1 MHVEVEPRLF
11 QRALTE
17 AGSGFSRENS
27 ANSKS
32 TMRAVHCWP
41 AEHKNL
47 SMPRIIVIDKTAID
61 QLNSDNK
68 DLANFFNSLRSV
80 NLSIINNAHL
90 EMTAETYA
98 KLNAAEQQLCK
109 DLGVKPANSDQ
120 YSINSFRGRTDSK
133 ARFVEQWD
141 PDAFKNI
148 APEHEATI
156 ALAFGSAELLTF
168 DQKLAETYGR
178 LTARLQDK
186 VVPELKSMS
195 VSNKPIEYQAA
206 RRNLGLRALNITPA
220 GAVLPTPGYTR
231 VKMDGKTVGWV
242 TPDKE
247 GFIVAEGGPRTKGGA
262 RTTKT
267 ITAVVGDHEPVQA
280 PKEYG
285 PSAGGDAK
293 FQTATVALQGLNF
306 LLQEINGTIQGR
318 RFIAERDRLTP
329 EIQKH
334 LDDDPQ
340 IGAMLFVLYS
350 KDKGDIE
357 SAIDTA
363 TVFQSIQVAYGF
375 TPDDALREYGN
386 RPRLTGP
393 ADVTNEIWIKP
404 HAPLDIGRLRLPF
417 GTTAAGLATF
427 VPGKEK
433 LVKVKFSGVAGFDDK
448 TFSREELDVPAG
460 MTPRFYYLWPPKEV
474 RYHDFGRIK
483 TVDIHTTISDE
494 ADESVANLGPARK
507 LYKGVPVV
515 KLDSFINPSTWF
527 SDGATAA
534 MVWPA
539 DNRTANLFQ
548 TTRATGDNNN
558 LLAGQGIGMMRWI
571 RPEFIRVLKD
581 PI

>member
-1 MHVEVEPRLF
+1 
-11 QRALTE
+11 
-17 AGSGFSRENS
+17 
-27 ANSKS
+27 
-32 TMRAVHCWP
+32 MRAVHFWP

-80 NLSIINNAHL
+80 NLSIINNPHL

-109 DLGVKPANSDQ
+109 DMGVKPANSDQ
-120 YSINSFRGRTDSK
+120 YSINSFRSRTDSK
-133 ARFVEQWD
+133 AIFVEKWD

-168 DQKLAETYGR
+168 DQKLAQTYGR

-186 VVPELKSMS
+186 LVPELKSMS
-195 VSNKPIEYQAA
+195 VSNKPIEYNAA

-285 PSAGGDAK
+285 PSIGGDAAMNLG
-293 FQTATVALQGLNF
+293 ATVVIQGINYVLSK
-306 LLQEINGTIQGR
+306 INGPIQQR
-318 RFIAERDRLTP
+318 RFEEDWNRRKPYVDQRLN
-329 EIQKH
+329 E
-334 LDDDPQ
+334 DPQ
-340 IGAMLFVLYS
+340 LGAMIYVYYS
-350 KDKGDIE
+350 KYQAGE
-357 SAIDTA
+357 ASGIDGGLA
-363 TVFQSIQVAYGF
+363 YRDVQVGFGF
-375 TPDDALREYGN
+375 TPDDAQRAYNSQDHTTAG
-386 RPRLTGP
+386 
-393 ADVTNEIWIKP
+393 AEIGDQIWVKP
-404 HAPLDIGRLRLPF
+404 KAPLDVRRLKLPYA
-417 GTTAAGLATF
+417 TSVAGLATF

-433 LVKVKFSGVAGFDDK
+433 LVRVRFRTSLGGGFDDRLH
-448 TFSREELDVPAG
+448 SRETLDVPKGAA
-460 MTPRFYYLWPPKEV
+460 PRFFYLWPPEKINY
-474 RYHDFGRIK
+474 RFGYSIS
-483 TVDIHTTISDE
+483 TQDIDWTISTD
-494 ADESVANLGPARK
+494 ADESTAGTDVVRK
-507 LYKGVPVV
+507 PFKGIPVV
-515 KLDSFINPSTWF
+515 KLDSHINPSTWF
-527 SDGATAA
+527 GDGATAA

-539 DNRTANLFQ
+539 DNATANLFQ
-548 TTRATGDNNN
+548 TTPATLDPNNY
-558 LLAGQGIGMMRWI
+558 LAGLGYQLVRWV
-571 RPEFIRVLKD
+571 RPEFVRVLKAPVD
-581 PI
+581 